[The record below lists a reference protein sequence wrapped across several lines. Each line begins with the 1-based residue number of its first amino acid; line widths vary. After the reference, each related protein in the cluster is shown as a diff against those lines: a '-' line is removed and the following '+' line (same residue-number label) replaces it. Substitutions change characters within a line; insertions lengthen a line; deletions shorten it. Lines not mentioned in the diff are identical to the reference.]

1 VFEFEACLN
10 AGSYNSKLT
19 QLRYKSD
26 LHLVVELV
34 TVCLYVRYA
43 DMRTGSYVLP
53 CMLFKSTSCIQIKNK
68 MSMLF
73 LDQNFMLFS
82 MVLFFYGKSN
92 IMYMKCVK
100 LFTETTIA
108 FKRDFQHICSTE
120 LTGNQEMLV

>member
-1 VFEFEACLN
+1 
-10 AGSYNSKLT
+10 
-19 QLRYKSD
+19 
-26 LHLVVELV
+26 
-34 TVCLYVRYA
+34 
-43 DMRTGSYVLP
+43 
-53 CMLFKSTSCIQIKNK
+53 
-68 MSMLF
+68 MLF